1 MCKINGKK
9 LGELR
14 TKAGISQKQLA
25 SEMGLSTSAIKNYE
39 HGTSNPSDDKVDRI
53 CMILKNLICK
63 KEQRALLSL
72 STISIGF
79 SNKPINDSN
88 TLVKVCKRWYGKMIR
103 AVKNCDFGVPACGF
117 ECRCYFY

>member
-53 CMILKNLICK
+53 CMILKINRGDIEMHDVGYDFTHGESKVVGAARKRLKDRRYRKPSMVNAFILENRK
-63 KEQRALLSL
+63 KSEEL
-72 STISIGF
+72 
-79 SNKPINDSN
+79 
-88 TLVKVCKRWYGKMIR
+88 
-103 AVKNCDFGVPACGF
+103 
-117 ECRCYFY
+117 